1 MTILGLP
8 NEILD
13 EIMSHISV
21 GQKWIDTNKTKW
33 DFSEPASNQDIQNVR
48 LSCRRL
54 RSIASRHLIRHV
66 RVGFSEASLSKL
78 EKICRQADIS
88 YSVQA
93 VEVSLAQYDDRIA
106 ESIEKFA
113 RYYMKLLCVSRL
125 YSEEMKPKARYI
137 AYIWS
142 IYLEGRRSRNC
153 HFLGSFDREQ
163 IGYINALSHGYS
175 LYLCGLREQKSL
187 LDNGFTARVSDSVAR
202 LPLVKHLELTHWDTR
217 WGPQSQHPWR
227 SLDISTDQALAY
239 SLSQCRGPSGEP
251 HGPDLDLVHLIPRI
265 LMGIAPKV
273 GTGIT
278 SLDILVSLQ
287 KHSGLSLG
295 FLQEHLIKMNLGK
308 LRSFRLENHEDF
320 HQKSREDSDGFALI
334 SRFLNACL
342 QSRDLECFFINTRL
356 ISNPQRSITIPLP
369 KPRLKHAFMTG
380 LPISESDLEAL
391 IAPIASS
398 PEGSLALHDM
408 ELTGGTWAGVLDTL
422 RSRRVRMELG
432 FQRGAECDSWGWGYG
447 AFAAVAGQ
455 PSFAEHYVRGEDMPN
470 PVLSP
475 PSEELRN
482 RLFGPAPGDQG
493 GQAVENEEETDGGW

>member
-1 MTILGLP
+1 MAILNLP
-8 NEILD
+8 KEILY
-13 EIMSHISV
+13 EILFHVSH
-21 GQKWIDTNKTKW
+21 GNKWLDTNKTKW

-48 LSCRRL
+48 LSCRYLSVLAARY
-54 RSIASRHLIRHV
+54 LIGHIS
-66 RVGFSEASLSKL
+66 VGLSEASLSNL
-78 EKICRQADIS
+78 EKICRHQDIG

-93 VEVSLAQYDDRIA
+93 VQVSLAQYDESIA
-106 ESIEKFA
+106 KSIEKFA
-113 RYYMKLLCVSRL
+113 KYYMNLLCVSRL
-125 YSEEMKPKARYI
+125 HLEEMTARARYI
-137 AYIWS
+137 AYIWG
-142 IYLEGRRSRNC
+142 IYLQGRRSRNC
-153 HFLGSFDREQ
+153 HFFGSFDREQ

-175 LYLCGLREQKSL
+175 LYCLGLREQKSL
-187 LDNGFTARVSDSVAR
+187 LKNGFTARVANSVAR

-217 WGPQSQHPWR
+217 WGPQPQHSWL
-227 SLDISTDQALAY
+227 SLDISTAQSLAY

-251 HGPDLDLVHLIPRI
+251 DGPDLVHLIPLI
-265 LMGIAPKV
+265 LMGITPKV

-278 SLDILVSLQ
+278 SLDIQVSLQ

-295 FLQEHLIKMNLGK
+295 FLQEHLVKKSLGK

-320 HQKSREDSDGFALI
+320 HQKSREDPGGFALI

-356 ISNPQRSITIPLP
+356 ISNPERSITIPLP
-369 KPRLKHAFMTG
+369 KPKLKHAFLTG
-380 LPISESDLEAL
+380 LPISESSLEAL
-391 IAPIASS
+391 VAPIASG
-398 PEGSLALHDM
+398 PEGSLALNDM

-422 RSRRVRMELG
+422 RDRHIRVELG
-432 FQRGAECDSWGWGYG
+432 FQRGADCDSWGWGYG

-470 PVLSP
+470 PVLSR